1 MADLVSSNLSL
12 FDGGKFDAYSLF
24 FKFSGLDFAFCSF
37 FSKMGAKF
45 KGENMPKDANG
56 TELNAGD
63 NVTLI
68 KDLKVKGAGAT
79 LKRGTMVKNI
89 KLTDDD
95 KEIEGKIDKMGVIV
109 LKTEFLKKA

>member
-1 MADLVSSNLSL
+1 MRS
-12 FDGGKFDAYSLF
+12 
-24 FKFSGLDFAFCSF
+24 KFSSLDFVFYAF
-37 FSKMGAKF
+37 FSKMDAKF

-56 TELNAGD
+56 TELKAGD